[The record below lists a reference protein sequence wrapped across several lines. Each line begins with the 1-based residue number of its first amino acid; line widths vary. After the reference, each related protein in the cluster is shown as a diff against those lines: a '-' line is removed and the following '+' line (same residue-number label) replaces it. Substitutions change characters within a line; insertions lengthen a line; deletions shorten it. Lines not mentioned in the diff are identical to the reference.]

1 MAALPEIGAMN
12 DPGKWGLPGWK
23 TEQKYDRNV
32 LIGNWYEE
40 RRKVSFCTV
49 TDSTHPNTLSLIF
62 LIFPKVS

>member
-40 RRKVSFCTV
+40 RRKVSFVLGPFSCIL
-49 TDSTHPNTLSLIF
+49 TLG
-62 LIFPKVS
+62 V